1 MQKPG
6 ALEIQSSEYSI
17 HMYGWAVFG
26 RYYRQDDMLGEL
38 AKQSRQADIED
49 KMDSRL
55 RIKIPT
61 ILYGLFGGF

>member
-1 MQKPG
+1 
-6 ALEIQSSEYSI
+6 
-17 HMYGWAVFG
+17 MYGWAVFG
-26 RYYRQDDMLGEL
+26 RYYGQDDMLGEF

-49 KMDSRL
+49 EMDSRL